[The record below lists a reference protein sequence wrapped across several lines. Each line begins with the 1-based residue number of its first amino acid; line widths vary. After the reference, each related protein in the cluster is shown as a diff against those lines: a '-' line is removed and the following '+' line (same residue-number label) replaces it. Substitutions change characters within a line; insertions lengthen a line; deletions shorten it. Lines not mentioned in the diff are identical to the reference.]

1 MIIGDSFTVGSGP
14 VRGWDGYAAQVAR
27 RLGWQLVTAGAA
39 GTGFVN
45 PGRVGRTF
53 QQSFVK
59 ELSWRPEPD
68 LLIISGGRND
78 RGIGAARIETAAVH
92 LLELVRR
99 QWPHTRIVLV
109 GPIWMTRAP
118 RWAYRVR
125 EAVSTA
131 ADRLAVPFL
140 DPFEP
145 LGPHGRGWGRGRSC
159 PTASTPPSWAT
170 CASRAGWSP
179 DCTST
184 ASRRALPDRAEP
196 AGRSGARHRFGRPEW
211 CRCAPGALTLGV
223 ARTAARPF
231 RG

>member
-1 MIIGDSFTVGSGP
+1 MTLGAELPASATPSPPSQTPLVMIIGDSFTVGSGP
-14 VRGWDGYAAQVAR
+14 VQGWDGYAAHVAR
-27 RLGWQLVTAGAA
+27 QLGWQLITAGAA

-45 PGRVGRTF
+45 PGKVGRTF

-78 RGIGAARIETAAVH
+78 RRIGAARIEGAVVR

-131 ADRLAVPFL
+131 ADRLEVPFL

-145 LGPHGRGWGRGRSC
+145 LGPHGRGWGRG
-159 PTASTPPSWAT
+159 AV
-170 CASRAGWSP
+170 
-179 DCTST
+179 
-184 ASRRALPDRAEP
+184 LPDGVHPTLVGHLRL
-196 AGRSGARHRFGRPEW
+196 ARWMVTRLHEYGID
-211 CRCAPGALTLGV
+211 
-223 ARTAARPF
+223 ARPL
-231 RG
+231 